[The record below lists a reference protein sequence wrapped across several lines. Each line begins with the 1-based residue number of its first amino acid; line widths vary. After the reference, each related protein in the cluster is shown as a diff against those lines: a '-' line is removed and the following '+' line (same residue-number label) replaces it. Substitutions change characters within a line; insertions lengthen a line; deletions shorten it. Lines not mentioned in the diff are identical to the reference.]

1 MLSPIGVILVAAVII
16 FIIVMVFLIQGPP
29 YVPSDDDSAAQMLKL
44 VKAYKPKRILD
55 MGSGDGK
62 LVVLLAR
69 QGCRVDGVE
78 LKPWLVWRSR
88 RAIRRAGVG
97 ELASVRWGNFWRYDV
112 SGYDLVVLYAIA
124 HAMPR
129 LERKL
134 RAELPVDAVVVSNYF
149 VFPNLKPV
157 KSTARA
163 RVYKIT

>member
-1 MLSPIGVILVAAVII
+1 MLSPIDGILLAALVL
-16 FIIVMVFLIQGPP
+16 FMIVMVFLVQGPP

-44 VKAYKPKRILD
+44 VKAYKPRRILD

-69 QGCRVDGVE
+69 QGYRVDGVE
-78 LKPWLVWRSR
+78 LKPWLVYRSR
-88 RAIRRAGVG
+88 RAIRRAGLG
-97 ELASVRWGNFWRYDV
+97 GKATVRWGNFWSFDV
-112 SGYDLVVLYAIA
+112 SSYDLVTLYAIA

-134 RAELPVDAVVVSNYF
+134 RAELRPGAVIVSNFF

-157 KSTARA
+157 KSTRRA

>member
-1 MLSPIGVILVAAVII
+1 MLSPVGVILVAAVIV
-16 FIIVMVFLIQGPP
+16 FVMVMVFLVQGPP
-29 YVPSDDDSAAQMLKL
+29 YVPSDDDSAAQMLRL
-44 VKAYKPKRILD
+44 VKTYKPRRILD

-69 QGCRVDGVE
+69 QGYRVDGVE

-88 RAIRRAGVG
+88 RAIKRAGLG
-97 ELASVRWGNFWRYDV
+97 DLASVRWGNFWSFDA
-112 SGYDLVVLYAIA
+112 SGYDLVILYAIA

-134 RAELPVDAVVVSNYF
+134 TRELRPGAVVISNYF

-157 KSTARA
+157 KRA
-163 RVYKIT
+163 GRAKVYKIT